1 MLYKILFKPSA
12 VKQGKKLPTKIQNR
26 IREAIDKL
34 KTEPR
39 KVGCKKL
46 RGEVNLYRIRVGDYR
61 IVYEIEDDRLI
72 ILVLKIA
79 HRKDI
84 YQ

>member
-1 MLYKILFKPSA
+1 MIYRILFKPSA
-12 VKQGKKLPTKIQNR
+12 FKQGKKLPKKIQSK

-39 KVGCKKL
+39 KIGCKKL
-46 RGEVNLYRIRVGDYR
+46 RGTNNLYRVRVGDYR

-84 YQ
+84 YR